1 LSGEGWECA
10 CGRSTNQGISLS
22 ARRGCAAL
30 FKPNA
35 QVAHHLFGGKRFH
48 SARINRTRSALDF
61 RNSFGGQRRLVGI
74 SQLVCKSTAK
84 REL

>member
-1 LSGEGWECA
+1 VH
-10 CGRSTNQGISLS
+10 
-22 ARRGCAAL
+22 AAGQL
-30 FKPNA
+30 IKAFRFLLAVDALLKPNA
-35 QVAHHLFGGKRFH
+35 QVAHHLFGKKRFH